1 MCRYLLLPL
10 NVGTVCQYQYDVLLD
25 PVSDCM
31 RSNGAIAFS
40 VALLRDTSGSKFRRP
55 ESWRGFSFD
64 ALW

>member
-1 MCRYLLLPL
+1 
-10 NVGTVCQYQYDVLLD
+10 
-25 PVSDCM
+25 M

-64 ALW
+64 ALR